1 MTYFWH
7 TLCYCSAFI
16 IMHALFSWSFKFLVV
31 NPHTRLKSAGLR
43 SFIPH
48 HVRSE
53 HLLRTVTASTRHLQ
67 YHQFCHC
74 IFILAS
80 ASEYGVG
87 RTHSICCVWNRVSVK
102 SLFAQRGIIRAKQ
115 TLLEF
120 SSLAVTYAL
129 LSDVTAE
136 SKEWS
141 ICQGREGVCQPSGG
155 IDTPG
160 EEKKKRKKYTEQTN
174 KQTKKDWSQTLCTCN
189 AVAFFT
195 VMIFLIRQFV
205 CLLVQIMR
213 RTQWCDIVK
222 IMWLKADRKSA

>member
-1 MTYFWH
+1 M
-7 TLCYCSAFI
+7 I
-16 IMHALFSWSFKFLVV
+16 IQIPSCQSTHVYD
-31 NPHTRLKSAGLR
+31 TRLKSAGLR

-129 LSDVTAE
+129 LSDVTVE

-141 ICQGREGVCQPSGG
+141 ICQGREGVCQPSEG

-160 EEKKKRKKYTEQTN
+160 EEKKKEKKIHRTN
-174 KQTKKDWSQTLCTCN
+174 KQTNKIEAKLC
-189 AVAFFT
+189 ALVMQLAFFT

-205 CLLVQIMR
+205 YLLIQIMR
-213 RTQWCDIVK
+213 TTQWCDIVK